1 MRNIKIIKQDYLG
14 RNVWEYSG
22 NLLEQNE
29 NKIII
34 LAYFD
39 RADTLVDQLIL
50 KPGDKFIETYYLDKW
65 YNIYEIQDQQNNLV
79 KAWYCN
85 ISFPAEIS
93 EGILKYK
100 DLELDLLVYP
110 DGNQKVLDLDE
121 FNALP
126 LTHDVRALALQALS
140 ELEEIF
146 SSSEIYF

>member
-1 MRNIKIIKQDYLG
+1 MSTIKIIKQDYFG

-22 NLLEQNE
+22 NLLERNG

-39 RADTLVDQLIL
+39 RENTLVDNLIL
-50 KPGDKFIETYYLDKW
+50 RPGDKFIETYYLDKW
-65 YNIYEIQDQQNNLV
+65 YNIYEIQDQENNLV

-93 EGILKYK
+93 EDVLNYK

-110 DGNQKVLDLDE
+110 NGKQKVLDLDE

-126 LTHDVRALALQALS
+126 LTEDVRALALQALS
-140 ELEEIF
+140 ELEAIF
-146 SSSEIYF
+146 SSSEIVY